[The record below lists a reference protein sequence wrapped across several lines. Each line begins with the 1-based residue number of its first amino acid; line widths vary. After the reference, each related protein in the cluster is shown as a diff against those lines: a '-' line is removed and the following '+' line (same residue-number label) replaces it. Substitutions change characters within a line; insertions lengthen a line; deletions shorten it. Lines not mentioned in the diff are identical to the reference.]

1 VSENDNPRGGPL
13 PGIPEPG
20 GRATQH
26 LDEMAC
32 LLYIERQLDRVR
44 AQEVSA
50 HTQECNECR
59 TLLRA
64 MERESRLL
72 TRAMLEEDEALPARL
87 AQFQERAR
95 RSMQWIWG
103 VLFGLAATGVYAL
116 YTGYIEPWE
125 QQLAQAGFGSTSLLN
140 LLIFQGAFWK
150 GWQSVITLLEVVA
163 MLTLGGF
170 GLAFFRKRLRRGSA
184 AMALVLTGFC
194 GVVGALMMPPAA
206 SAQDVRRGDT
216 TEVRS
221 GETIKGDIFIFS
233 HHTRIDGTVDGDV
246 YLFTQDANVGGHV
259 KGDVIAFAQSLR
271 VTGEVDGNVRAFT
284 NNLTVTGNVTRN
296 VLAFQEILNL
306 DPSGKVGGSMTAF
319 AQSFNLDGQVGR
331 NLLFFAQHG
340 TISGTV
346 EGNVDARGE
355 GLRINGSAKVG
366 GPIHFEG
373 ENAPDVSS
381 DAKLASPVDFHKMV
395 HKPKYEEGGYYVWQ
409 VIWIAAFVL
418 FGLVLFQVMPG
429 FSKEAVD
436 SAEHYGASFGLG
448 VLVFFGV
455 PIASL
460 IACATVVGLF
470 VGISTFFLWYATL
483 YYAQI
488 VVGALVGQWLLGRTR
503 ETWPLIGRMVVGVV
517 IVRLCTTVPHIG
529 GWVKFGVMLWG
540 TGAISLA
547 LYRRFQPAISAGMPG
562 APIVP
567 TPLPSNT
574 TIGGALPA

>member
-1 VSENDNPRGGPL
+1 MSDRNNPADDRASGDRQSD
-13 PGIPEPG
+13 E
-20 GRATQH
+20 RATKH
-26 LDEMAC
+26 LDEMVC
-32 LLYIERQLDRVR
+32 LLYIERQLDRAR

-50 HTQECNECR
+50 HTQDCNQCR

-72 TRAMLEEDEALPARL
+72 TRAMLEEDEALPTRL
-87 AQFQERAR
+87 AHFQERAR

-103 VLFGLAATGVYAL
+103 VAFGLAATGVYAL

-125 QQLAQAGFGSTSLLN
+125 QQLAQAGFGSTSMLN

-163 MLTLGGF
+163 MLTLSGF
-170 GLAFFRKRLRRGSA
+170 GLAFFRRRLRRGSTA
-184 AMALVLTGFC
+184 LALVLTGFC
-194 GVVGALMMPPAA
+194 AVGALMMPPAA

-271 VTGEVDGNVRAFT
+271 VTGDVDGNVRAFT

-296 VLAFQEILNL
+296 VLAFQEIMNL
-306 DPSGKVGGSMTAF
+306 DPSGKVGGSLTAF
-319 AQSFNLDGQVGR
+319 AQSLNLDGQIGR
-331 NLLFFAQHG
+331 NVLFFAQHG

-346 EGNVDARGE
+346 EGGINGKGE
-355 GLRINGSAKVG
+355 SLRINGSAKVG
-366 GPIHFEG
+366 GPIHIEG
-373 ENAPDVSS
+373 ENPPDVSS
-381 DAKLASPVDFHKMV
+381 DAKLASPVSFKKV
-395 HKPKYEEGGYYVWQ
+395 EHKPKYEEGGYYVWQ
-409 VIWIAAFVL
+409 VIWAAAFVL
-418 FGLVLFQVMPG
+418 FGLVLFQVMPE
-429 FSKEAVD
+429 FSKEATDNV
-436 SAEHYGASFGLG
+436 EHYGASFGLG

-455 PIASL
+455 PIAAL

-470 VGISTFFLWYATL
+470 IGISTFFLWYAAL

-488 VVGALVGQWLLGRTR
+488 IVGALVGQWLLGRTR
-503 ETWPLIGRMVVGVV
+503 ETWPLIGRMAVGVV

-529 GWVKFGVMLWG
+529 GWVKFGVILWG
-540 TGAISLA
+540 IGAISLA

-562 APIVP
+562 APMVP
-567 TPLPSNT
+567 TPLPPNT
-574 TIGGALPA
+574 TIGGAVPA

>member
-1 VSENDNPRGGPL
+1 VSDMDNPLSDPASGDL
-13 PGIPEPG
+13 P
-20 GRATQH
+20 TKH

-32 LLYIERQLDRVR
+32 LLYIERQQDRAR

-50 HTQECNECR
+50 HTQDCNQCR

-72 TRAMLEEDEALPARL
+72 TRAMLEEDEALPSRL
-87 AQFQERAR
+87 AQFQERTR

-103 VLFGLAATGVYAL
+103 VAFGLAATGVYAL

-170 GLAFFRKRLRRGSA
+170 GLAFFRRRLRRGSA
-184 AMALVLTGFC
+184 LALVLTGFC
-194 GVVGALMMPPAA
+194 AVGALLMSPAA
-206 SAQDVRRGDT
+206 SAQDVRKGDT

-246 YLFTQDANVGGHV
+246 YLFTQDANIGGHV

-271 VTGEVDGNVRAFT
+271 VTGDVDGNVRSFT

-306 DPSGKVGGSMTAF
+306 DPSGKIGGSLTAF

-346 EGNVDARGE
+346 DGKIDAKCE
-355 GLRINGSAKVG
+355 ALRINGSAKVG

-373 ENAPDVSS
+373 ENAPDVAA
-381 DAKLASPVDFHKMV
+381 DAKLAAPVDFHKTV

-409 VIWIAAFVL
+409 VIWAAAFVL
-418 FGLVLFQVMPG
+418 FGLVLFQVMPS
-429 FSKEAVD
+429 FSKEAVVNV
-436 SAEHYGASFGLG
+436 EHYGASFGLG

-455 PIASL
+455 PIAAA

-470 VGISTFFLWYATL
+470 IGISTFFLWYATL

-488 VVGALVGQWLLGRTR
+488 IVGALVGQWLLGRTR
-503 ETWPLIGRMVVGVV
+503 ETWPLIGRMAVGVV
-517 IVRLCTTVPHIG
+517 IVRLCTTVPHVG

-547 LYRRFQPAISAGMPG
+547 LYRRFQPAISAGLPG
-562 APIVP
+562 APSVP
-567 TPLPSNT
+567 TPLHPNT
-574 TIGGALPA
+574 TIGGAVPA

>member
-1 VSENDNPRGGPL
+1 VSDKDNPLGGP
-13 PGIPEPG
+13 PGDLQSG

-32 LLYIERQLDRVR
+32 LLYIERQLDRGR

-59 TLLRA
+59 LLLRA

-72 TRAMLEEDEALPARL
+72 TRAMLEEDEALPLRL

-103 VLFGLAATGVYAL
+103 LAFGLAATGVYAL
-116 YTGYIEPWE
+116 YVDYILPWE
-125 QQLAQAGFGSTSLLN
+125 DQLAQAGFGSTSLLN

-170 GLAFFRKRLRRGSA
+170 GLAFFRRRLRRGSA
-184 AMALVLTGFC
+184 ALALVLTGFC
-194 GVVGALMMPPAA
+194 AVGALLTSPAA

-306 DPSGKVGGSMTAF
+306 DPSGKIGGSLTAF

-346 EGNVDARGE
+346 DGKVDARGE

-381 DAKLASPVDFHKMV
+381 DAKLASPVDFHKMM

-436 SAEHYGASFGLG
+436 HVEHYGASFGLG

-455 PIASL
+455 PIAAV

-470 VGISTFFLWYATL
+470 IGISTFFLWYAML

-503 ETWPLIGRMVVGVV
+503 ETWPLIGRMAVGVV
-517 IVRLCTTVPHIG
+517 IVRLCTTVPHVG

-540 TGAISLA
+540 VGAISLA
-547 LYRRFQPAISAGMPG
+547 LYRRFQPAISAGIPG
-562 APIVP
+562 APAVP
-567 TPLPSNT
+567 TPLGPNT
-574 TIGGALPA
+574 TIGGAVPA